1 MKWSDDDLATLK
13 RLAGESHSSG
23 EIAKAMGRP
32 RGSVCWHAK
41 RHNIPLKGGRG
52 IVRNAECRKN
62 RGYRG

>member
-41 RHNIPLKGGRG
+41 RHGISLTGGRG